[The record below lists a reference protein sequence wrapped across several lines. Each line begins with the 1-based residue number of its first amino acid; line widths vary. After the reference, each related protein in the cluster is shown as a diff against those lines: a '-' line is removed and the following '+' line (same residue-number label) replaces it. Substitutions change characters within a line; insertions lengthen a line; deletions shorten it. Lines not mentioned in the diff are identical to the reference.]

1 MSVEVWIGEE
11 YENTGEAGMVS
22 QVVRELKDALE
33 PLKDECHILCNFKV
47 PGYSKTYR
55 SSVDMAVLRGRA
67 LVILE
72 LKNYN
77 CKIVQGSDGKWH
89 CDSEKGAEV
98 KGGTPGRTPLGQVTD
113 YCRQTIRLLKR
124 NREKFLLGE
133 TERKAFNIDS
143 FVKAAIVFSNQASAD
158 WEALAGQNRWLKVVP
173 VSKVAEVVCQF
184 AGGRGTCLSD
194 EGMRALVEKVLG
206 LKRAQMVGT
215 TPMVA
220 GVQKCTA
227 QETTN
232 CAPER
237 FTPMVAGAQNG
248 AQGQGV
254 EEVVAPEYEAAVRV
268 WESSEPLREKVS
280 RLFGLFRQLL
290 WDQFRRRYSAESGAT
305 ACEFLAGLFA
315 GERDLLAWVNR
326 FRLLGDRLARAPG
339 LEVSEADWRESFKTY
354 CLAVRHLTEKALPK
368 RLAEEVDRIAYRES
382 VSYGATGSQVIYAE
396 VRTIDPERKALFC
409 DADTGEQVEVVWS
422 GAGEGSGGAI
432 SDCIHPGAS
441 VSLILDAP
449 AKDSAGRLRAKHIV
463 LEPDFLI
470 SPQSIGHAQDFAN
483 SALYFWLNAI
493 LPERLVTK
501 DTQSASQ
508 FLLRG
513 DFANL
518 ALADAC
524 AGSGES
530 TNARLKTF
538 FTQNPLELTVAAP
551 DKKWGNDCIQ
561 QDRNIQRFITQTIP
575 DTYGVQPSQ
584 WHLEAPLYS
593 PDYGLAAQVDALAC
607 DPKTKTATIL
617 ELKSGKWDA
626 YQGNQP
632 KREHAVQPILY
643 ANLLE
648 LAQGIPPQAINQALC
663 YSQGIRDSYTC
674 EPDGILFGK
683 EAISKVWEAP
693 GRTAESRLVE
703 CRNDIV
709 SLIESIRTGTFRA
722 LVGKATIEDFR
733 REVSGDER
741 RQELYKA
748 YWKKHH
754 WNDIEKLLAAF
765 HQADPITRLYLYRW
779 LQFLVAEMVYS
790 SRGGLHGA
798 GGAAWLRP
806 PQERAR
812 AGLRLA
818 NLRIKGMPEKDG
830 LGRLLSFE
838 FDTTQSPL
846 NQHCSIRE
854 GDSVFL
860 FRSSGTPGESIANSR
875 LFAATVSRLTAE
887 SIALQ
892 LDNPQA
898 ESLFEIAP
906 GSEYAVEPRPATFH
920 TSSLQGLAQ
929 LLIGNERRRKLVLNQ
944 VMPTTDPDRCLPM
957 GDEVVKERYPFLH
970 TLLRRAWQARDWFL
984 IWGPPG
990 TGKTSRAMRALVDLS
1005 MATPGMRILLLA
1017 YTYRATDEI
1026 CRMLERRIA
1035 GDSLS
1040 PPAPE
1045 DIYLR
1050 LGNPLKCHPEPNLP
1064 TRFANEMG
1072 FDNRGQFQAYA
1083 DRLRIVVAPVAA
1095 LTPDHPIFGYY
1106 GHFDLAIVDEAS
1118 QLLDAHI
1125 LPLFCAKRLAAMGE
1139 KLSHSDE
1146 PLIGK
1151 FIFIGDDRQLPAVV
1165 QQSPEESRIRE
1176 PKLNKLGL
1184 EDCRESFFERLR
1196 RISYDRPDR
1205 FAALRTQ
1212 YRMHPAI
1219 SEFCNACFYGG
1230 HLDNGKLP
1238 HQLAGIPE
1246 PPPSE
1251 DPFAHYTLTT
1261 RFGFYPILDEDAMP
1275 LEKVSSKEAECCAR
1289 IIRLLVS
1296 NPCRAPLQEGGEP
1309 RSYAPGEIGVIVPFR
1324 NQIAAVRDAIAHG
1337 LDAEVANGVL
1347 VDTVERFQGSE
1358 RAVILFSTVIQSL
1371 SEAALLSESAASDE
1385 DDSLDRR
1392 LNVAVTRARERFYL
1406 VGNDA
1411 VLRYL
1416 PCYGEILDWVARH
1429 GGPVVPEMPF

>member
-22 QVVRELKDALE
+22 QVVRELKEALE
-33 PLKDECHILCNFKV
+33 PLRDECHILCNFKV
-47 PGYSKTYR
+47 PGYNKTYR

-72 LKNYN
+72 LKNYGG
-77 CKIVQGSDGKWH
+77 KIVQGTDGKWY
-89 CDSEKGAEV
+89 CGSEKGEEV
-98 KGGTPGRTPLGQVTD
+98 KGGAPGRTPLGQVAD
-113 YCRQTIRLLKR
+113 YRRQTAALMKGQQLVFLPEAGAGGSFDFK
-124 NREKFLLGE
+124 KFIS
-133 TERKAFNIDS
+133 A
-143 FVKAAIVFSNQASAD
+143 VIVFSNQASAD
-158 WEALAGQNRWLKVVP
+158 WDALGEGCLWLKVVP

-184 AGGRGTCLSD
+184 AGGRGNCLSD
-194 EGMRALVEKVLG
+194 EEMRALVEKVLG

-220 GVQKCTA
+220 GGQD
-227 QETTN
+227 
-232 CAPER
+232 
-237 FTPMVAGAQNG
+237 GAL
-248 AQGQGV
+248 GQGV
-254 EEVVAPEYEAAVRV
+254 EEVVSPEYEAAARV
-268 WESSEPLREKVS
+268 WESSETPREKVS

-290 WDQFRRRYSAESGAT
+290 WDQFRRRYSEESGST

-315 GERDLLAWVNR
+315 GDRALLAWVNR
-326 FRLLGDRLARAPG
+326 FRLLGNRLARAPG
-339 LEVSEADWRESFKTY
+339 LEVSEADWLESFKTY
-354 CLAVRHLTEKALPK
+354 CLTVWHLTRMALPK

-382 VSYGATGSQVIYAE
+382 VSYGATGSKVIYAE
-396 VRTIDPERKALFC
+396 VRTIAPERKALFC

-422 GAGEGSGGAI
+422 GAGEGNDGAI
-432 SDCIHPGAS
+432 PDCIHPGAS

-449 AKDSAGRLRAKHIV
+449 AKEPAGRLRAKHIV

-470 SPQSIGHAQDFAN
+470 SPQSIGHAQDFDN

-493 LPERLVTK
+493 LPECLLK
-501 DTQSASQ
+501 DDTQSARQ

-524 AGSGES
+524 AGSGENS
-530 TNARLKTF
+530 NARLKTF
-538 FTQNPLELTVAAP
+538 FTQNSLELTVAAL
-551 DKKWGNDCIQ
+551 DKKWGNECKL
-561 QDRNIQRFITQTIP
+561 QDGNIQRFITQTIP
-575 DTYGVQPSQ
+575 ETYGVQPNQ

-626 YQGNQP
+626 YQGNNP

-643 ANLLE
+643 AKLLE

-663 YSQGIRDSYTC
+663 YSQGIRDNYTC
-674 EPDGILFGK
+674 EPDGILFEK

-693 GRTAESRLVE
+693 GRTAESLLVE

-709 SLIESIRTGTFRA
+709 SLLEFIRTGTFRA
-722 LVGKATIEDFR
+722 LVGKATPEDFR
-733 REVSGDER
+733 REEYGE
-741 RQELYKA
+741 K
-748 YWKKHH
+748 YWNNHLRSSV
-754 WNDIEKLLAAF
+754 EKLLAAF

-790 SRGGLHGA
+790 SRGGLHGS

-818 NLRIKGMPEKDG
+818 NLRIKGMPGKDA

-846 NQHCSIRE
+846 NKHCSIRE

-860 FRSSGTPGESIANSR
+860 FRSSGKPDESIAHSR
-875 LFAATVSRLTAE
+875 LFAATVARLTAE
-887 SIALQ
+887 SIVLQ

-906 GSEYAVEPRPATFH
+906 DSEYAVEPRPATFH
-920 TSSLQGLAQ
+920 TSSLQGLGQ

-1083 DRLRIVVAPVAA
+1083 DRVRIIVAPVAA

-1125 LPLFCAKRLAAMGE
+1125 LPLFCAKRYAAMGE
-1139 KLSHSDE
+1139 KISDSDE

-1184 EDCRESFFERLR
+1184 NDCRESFFERLR
-1196 RISYDRPDR
+1196 RISHERPNR

-1230 HLDNGKLP
+1230 HLDDGKLP
-1238 HQLAGIPE
+1238 HQLTGIPE
-1246 PPPSE
+1246 PPDSE

-1261 RFGFYPILDEDAMP
+1261 RFGFYPLLDEDAMP

-1324 NQIAAVRDAIAHG
+1324 NQIAAVRGAIAHC
-1337 LDAEVANGVL
+1337 LDAEVANGIL

-1371 SEAALLSESAASDE
+1371 SEAALLSETAASDE
-1385 DDSLDRR
+1385 ANPLDRR

-1411 VLRYL
+1411 VLRHL

-1429 GGPVVPEMPF
+1429 SGPFVPEIPF